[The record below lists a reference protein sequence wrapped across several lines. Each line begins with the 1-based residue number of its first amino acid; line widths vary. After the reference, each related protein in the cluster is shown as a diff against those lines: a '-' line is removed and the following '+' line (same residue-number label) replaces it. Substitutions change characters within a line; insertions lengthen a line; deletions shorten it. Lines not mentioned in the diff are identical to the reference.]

1 MNGRKQISLRI
12 KPELYEEIKK
22 ESERTGI
29 NVHTL
34 IVLTLRQKFV
44 DKV

>member
-22 ESERTGI
+22 ESEYKGYSI
-29 NVHTL
+29 HEL
-34 IVLTLRQKFV
+34 IVMVLNEKFN
-44 DKV
+44 